1 MSPTTSGLPGTR
13 VTRRIS
19 ADPTSTALLDLIEE
33 MTTMGRAF
41 EKYYTAEQRDQL
53 ARRREQLG
61 EKDIAGVEAEWPELI
76 AAVQAE
82 HDAGT
87 DPGDPRVQALAARW
101 MQLVELFH
109 GGDPGLR
116 DSLSRMYDEN
126 AEQMQRQGGPSP
138 ELIDYVRRARAA
150 TS

>member
-1 MSPTTSGLPGTR
+1 
-13 VTRRIS
+13 
-19 ADPTSTALLDLIEE
+19 
-33 MTTMGRAF
+33 MGRAF

-126 AEQMQRQGGPSP
+126 ADQMQRQGGPSP